1 MRSKTETPTKSP
13 VVHFIE
19 PTAVYDLHA
28 AREAVGVA
36 KGCLPREIR
45 LGRLRVSKRG
55 GKYLILG
62 AWLLEWVE
70 AGEIARRKSRP
81 EALEAENAAD
91 N

>member
-1 MRSKTETPTKSP
+1 MRNKTETTTRSS
-13 VVHFIE
+13 VVHVIL
-19 PTAVYDLHA
+19 PTAVYDLQA

-62 AWLLEWVE
+62 SWILDWIKSGEVTRQRKPPTE
-70 AGEIARRKSRP
+70 AGIEPDESV
-81 EALEAENAAD
+81 
-91 N
+91 